1 MTVMSMSA
9 TASASARHEPDVR
22 AGLSWG
28 VKASFNRYVDS
39 MPDGRRGAGY
49 GAAETQDGVFFFEL
63 EDASDY
69 DVDTRQGVVKY
80 RGDVRYKAHGGMLFV
95 MIVDPW
101 LEFHGDLASL
111 TVVDA
116 ERWPQRDHR
125 ITLATLLPD
134 EGGADRLPSG
144 WRSLEARLSPRGVE
158 VFNDVYSIGELLEPV
173 RYCVA
178 V

>member
-1 MTVMSMSA
+1 MAVMSMSA
-9 TASASARHEPDVR
+9 SVPTSARRDSAVR

-28 VKASFNRYVDS
+28 VKASFTRYVDS

-49 GAAETQDGVFFFEL
+49 GATEVDGGVFFFEL
-63 EDASDY
+63 EDASGFDAA
-69 DVDTRQGVVKY
+69 TRTGIVKY

-101 LEFHGDLASL
+101 LEFRGDSTSL

-116 ERWPQRDHR
+116 DRWPERDHR

-134 EGGADRLPSG
+134 ERGSDRLPSG
-144 WRSLEARLSPRGVE
+144 WEALEARLSPQGVD
-158 VFNDVYSIGELLEPV
+158 VFNDVYSVGELLEPV
-173 RYCVA
+173 RYCA
-178 V
+178 AA

>member
-9 TASASARHEPDVR
+9 SAATPASQKVDVR

-28 VKASFNRYVDS
+28 VKASFTRYVDS

-49 GAAETQDGVFFFEL
+49 GATETDGGIFFFEL
-63 EDASDY
+63 DDASEY
-69 DVDTRQGVVKY
+69 DVDTGRGVVKY

-95 MIVDPW
+95 MVVDPW
-101 LEFHGDLASL
+101 LEFQGDSASL
-111 TVVDA
+111 TVIDA
-116 ERWPQRDHR
+116 ERWPERNQR

-134 EGGADRLPSG
+134 EQGSECLPSG
-144 WRSLEARLSPRGVE
+144 WASLEARLSPQGVH
-158 VFNDVYSIGELLEPV
+158 VFNDVYSVGELLEPV
-173 RYCVA
+173 RYCAA